1 MATYKTYI
9 DLELKEGNPVR
20 IRSIYERRITDHCL
34 IPLVWHEYS
43 QYLEEKLKDFESSL
57 ELLIRAVRNCNWS
70 GALWVRIVKCCERL
84 GQSKS
89 EICKHLEAGL
99 VAGLVSATD
108 FRDLWLAY
116 LDYRRRQLA
125 YDDDDECLDKGSDF
139 AFLIFLSILS
149 DFLSGEKTNTNM
161 KSQKLSNLQ
170 KLQFLTYKID
180 PNTNCQVPNGY
191 FFYKFTSYLHLLGF

>member
-1 MATYKTYI
+1 MNTTYEEYKDWLKDTPIDPNVERKYKAALELLAPRKILEDRLSANEKKESKDVTAHLATYKEYI

-70 GALWVRIVKCCERL
+70 GALWVRILKCCERL

-99 VAGLVSATD
+99 VAGLGTIHILRMHFHSTK
-108 FRDLWLAY
+108 FDLIS
-116 LDYRRRQLA
+116 Q
-125 YDDDDECLDKGSDF
+125 
-139 AFLIFLSILS
+139 IFT
-149 DFLSGEKTNTNM
+149 KTVFFSSN
-161 KSQKLSNLQ
+161 QKN
-170 KLQFLTYKID
+170 
-180 PNTNCQVPNGY
+180 
-191 FFYKFTSYLHLLGF
+191 FFFNITF

>member
-1 MATYKTYI
+1 M
-9 DLELKEGNPVR
+9 ELKEGNPVR

-70 GALWVRIVKCCERL
+70 GALWVRILKCCERL

-99 VAGLVSATD
+99 VAGLGTIHILRKHFHSPKFDLISQIFTKTGF
-108 FRDLWLAY
+108 FRHIKRISSSTLHF
-116 LDYRRRQLA
+116 
-125 YDDDDECLDKGSDF
+125 DE
-139 AFLIFLSILS
+139 
-149 DFLSGEKTNTNM
+149 
-161 KSQKLSNLQ
+161 
-170 KLQFLTYKID
+170 
-180 PNTNCQVPNGY
+180 
-191 FFYKFTSYLHLLGF
+191 FFM

>member
-1 MATYKTYI
+1 MDTTYEEYKNWLKDAPIDPNVERKYKAAVELLGPRKILEDRLSANEKKESKNVTAHLATYKEYI

-34 IPLVWHEYS
+34 IPLVWREYS

-70 GALWVRIVKCCERL
+70 GALWVRILKCCERL

-89 EICKHLEAGL
+89 EVCKHLEAGL
-99 VAGLVSATD
+99 VAGLVGATD
-108 FRDLWLAY
+108 FLDLWLAY

-139 AFLIFLSILS
+139 VLSI
-149 DFLSGEKTNTNM
+149 F
-161 KSQKLSNLQ
+161 SQS
-170 KLQFLTYKID
+170 
-180 PNTNCQVPNGY
+180 
-191 FFYKFTSYLHLLGF
+191 S

>member
-1 MATYKTYI
+1 MATYKEYI

-70 GALWVRIVKCCERL
+70 GALWVRILKCCERL

-99 VAGLVSATD
+99 VAGLGTIHILRKHFHSTK
-108 FRDLWLAY
+108 FDLI
-116 LDYRRRQLA
+116 
-125 YDDDDECLDKGSDF
+125 C
-139 AFLIFLSILS
+139 
-149 DFLSGEKTNTNM
+149 
-161 KSQKLSNLQ
+161 
-170 KLQFLTYKID
+170 
-180 PNTNCQVPNGY
+180 
-191 FFYKFTSYLHLLGF
+191 